1 MPEWDSDQYS
11 KFINERT
18 QPAYDLASKIKVE
31 APMRIVDMGCGP
43 GNSTE
48 ILFKRWQNATISA
61 FDSSPD
67 MLKKAKVSNSEI
79 EWFQATIENWNPK
92 CSYDIIFSNAVLQ
105 WVKSHNELFPSL
117 LNMLNEGGAL
127 AVQMPAHYKSPL
139 HKQLIEVAE
148 MPEWSTFTKE
158 ARNLLSLSTPSFYY
172 NLLSPLTSH
181 LEIWETQYFHVMEN
195 PNAILEWF
203 RGTGLRP
210 FLEALP
216 TQKNKSDFEE
226 EILNRYT
233 SSYPQQKNGKVLF
246 PFNRFFFVG
255 YK

>member
-1 MPEWDSDQYS
+1 MPKWDSDQYS

-18 QPAYDLASKIKVE
+18 QPAYDLVSKIKVE
-31 APMRIVDMGCGP
+31 APKRIVDMGCGP

-48 ILFKRWQNATISA
+48 VLFQRWQNATISG

-67 MLKKAKVSNSEI
+67 MLKKATASNSEI
-79 EWFQATIENWNPK
+79 EWFQSTIENWNPT

-105 WVKSHNELFPSL
+105 WVKSHDELLPKL
-117 LNMLNEGGAL
+117 LNMLNNDGAL

-148 MPEWSTFTKE
+148 MPEWSKFTTE

-172 NLLSPLTSH
+172 DLLSPITSH
-181 LEIWETQYFHVMEN
+181 LDIWETQYFHVMEN
-195 PNAILEWF
+195 QKAILEWF

-216 TQKNKSDFEE
+216 THESKAAFER
-226 EILNRYT
+226 EILKRYT
-233 SSYPQQKNGKVLF
+233 ASYPEQKNGKVIF
-246 PFNRFFFVG
+246 PFNRFFFVV